1 MKRVMVVEGDG
12 AVGAALLRT
21 LVPRSHL
28 LMVAGSTALALA
40 ALKETAVDVV
50 FVDDEM
56 PGIED
61 FMRDLSGHRL
71 ERRPIVVALM
81 GDSDDDAVQRVFT
94 LGCTATLTKSRDAS
108 SLLQGMAPQLGLMA
122 G

>member
-28 LMVAGSTALALA
+28 LMVAGSTALALD

-56 PGIED
+56 PGMED
-61 FMRDLSGHRL
+61 FMRDLSGHPL
-71 ERRPIVVALM
+71 RRKPIVVALM
-81 GDSDDDAVQRVFT
+81 GDSDDDAVQRAFI
-94 LGCTATLTKSRDAS
+94 LGCTATLTKSRDTH
-108 SLLQGMAPQLGLMA
+108 SLLQAMAPLVRMA

>member
-40 ALKETAVDVV
+40 ALKETEVDVV
-50 FVDDEM
+50 FLDDEM
-56 PGIED
+56 PGMED
-61 FMRDLSGHRL
+61 FMRDLSGPPLGRK
-71 ERRPIVVALM
+71 PIVVALM
-81 GDSDDDAVQRVFT
+81 GDSDDDAVQRAFT

-108 SLLQGMAPQLGLMA
+108 SLLQGMALMA